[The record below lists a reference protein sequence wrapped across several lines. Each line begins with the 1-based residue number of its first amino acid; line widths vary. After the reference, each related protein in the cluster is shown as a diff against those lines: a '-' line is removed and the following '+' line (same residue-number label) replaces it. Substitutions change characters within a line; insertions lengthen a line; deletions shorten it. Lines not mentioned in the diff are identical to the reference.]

1 MEVKEM
7 AIGKIIPYHNNP
19 RKNEDA
25 IDAVAASIEEFG
37 FQQPIVVDKDMV
49 IIVGHTR
56 YAAAKELGLAT
67 VPVVVAK
74 NLSEEQAR
82 AYRLADNKTN
92 ELAKWDEDLFVE
104 EIGAIEE
111 IDMSLF
117 GFGSID
123 LDEAESEIESL
134 DNIVEDDFDID
145 EVEPDHNVQLGD
157 IWQCGEHRVMCGS
170 STSEEDVRLLLN
182 GKKMDMC
189 LTDPPYNM
197 SYTGPGCN
205 HEYRK
210 KKAVENDYMTSNE
223 FSKFI
228 RDFYSNMVDSLKPG
242 GPFYIWYN
250 RHGIIEINSEIKKFD
265 VYTSSDLVWVKDYI
279 SLSGADYQPKHEL
292 CLYGWKNGAKHYFI
306 DSRKEADVIDDAMPN
321 FRKMDR
327 KDLIA
332 YLESIYSDKFSTTII
347 REDKLRVC
355 DIHPIMK
362 PIKIFATMI
371 RNSSRK
377 GERVIDFFGGSGTT
391 LIACEQLGR
400 ICYTMELDPHFVEAI
415 LTRWEDFTGEKA
427 VKIN

>member
-1 MEVKEM
+1 M

-197 SYTGPGCN
+197 GYVGPAFCCK
-205 HEYRK
+205 RK
-210 KKAVENDYMTSNE
+210 RIENDSMTSNE

-250 RHGIIEINSEIKKFD
+250 RHGMIEINSEIKKFD
-265 VYTSSDLVWVKDYI
+265 VHISCDLVWVKDRI
-279 SLSGADYQPKHEL
+279 NPTGGDYQPKHEL

-306 DSRKEADVIDDAMPN
+306 DSCKEADVIDDTMPN

-355 DIHPIMK
+355 DIHPTMK
-362 PIKIFATMI
+362 PIKLFATMI

-400 ICYTMELDPHFVEAI
+400 ISYTMEYDPKYVEAI